1 VRIGK
6 AELPDG
12 YDDVTELTPSPDN
25 KKVAFWALK
34 AGRWSFVAGDKV
46 FAGFNGYFYYDCGG
60 RKFSVMW
67 SPDSQHVACYVRD
80 GYNGTLVLDGQK
92 LDNSYRP
99 AGLALQ
105 VIVDDKG
112 QTVGSGMMSGPSTDP
127 KALVQAIV
135 LRDKIKC
142 DPFSASLFGPT
153 LCYLETNSTS
163 ALMHIGEK
171 TEGPY
176 KSIKSRLEAS
186 DSNKDYSYVV
196 ETEKGQQ
203 LVVNGKLAP
212 HAYDAIYRIV
222 FNDEDRAIDA
232 LAVRNGMLIH
242 VVQPIGSE

>member
-1 VRIGK
+1 
-6 AELPDG
+6 
-12 YDDVTELTPSPDN
+12 
-25 KKVAFWALK
+25 
-34 AGRWSFVAGDKV
+34 
-46 FAGFNGYFYYDCGG
+46 
-60 RKFSVMW
+60 
-67 SPDSQHVACYVRD
+67 
-80 GYNGTLVLDGQK
+80 
-92 LDNSYRP
+92 
-99 AGLALQ
+99 
-105 VIVDDKG
+105 
-112 QTVGSGMMSGPSTDP
+112 
-127 KALVQAIV
+127 
-135 LRDKIKC
+135 
-142 DPFSASLFGPT
+142 
-153 LCYLETNSTS
+153 
-163 ALMHIGEK
+163 MHIGEK